1 MTKRAALPSTWR
13 ACRSYSAGPIESAI
27 QCPVGFRWQLIGRRS
42 VVKQSERNC
51 LQMYAMGGGRGVS
64 RQAPAPRTGRA
75 GACGV
80 FERHA
85 GGRRQEYNRRMTAKR
100 FNDPIEPMTA
110 QWRT

>member
-1 MTKRAALPSTWR
+1 
-13 ACRSYSAGPIESAI
+13 
-27 QCPVGFRWQLIGRRS
+27 
-42 VVKQSERNC
+42 
-51 LQMYAMGGGRGVS
+51 MYAMGGGRGVS

-100 FNDPIEPMTA
+100 FNDPIEPMPRSGGHEHPRQA
-110 QWRT
+110 GRA